1 MVRTGHLQDKSD
13 LALCALCKLLLVEG
27 GVAAHGHAPAGIRQL
42 VHIAVPCH
50 DLHFRI
56 KTIQGLCL
64 REEATSATQDDD
76 AQRERLLQ
84 SHAGPLPPSMLS
96 RVVFPEPEGPIKAST
111 SPGWHVPDM
120 SKRICVQKMAYIRHS
135 NPMHTTMGTVQTVP
149 SLQRH
154 AGCMTTMHKI

>member
-1 MVRTGHLQDKSD
+1 M
-13 LALCALCKLLLVEG
+13 
-27 GVAAHGHAPAGIRQL
+27 
-42 VHIAVPCH
+42 HIAVPCY

-56 KTIQGLCL
+56 KSVQSLCS

-76 AQRERLLQ
+76 AQGEELLQ
-84 SHAGPLPPSMLS
+84 THAGLLPPSMLS

-120 SKRICVQKMAYIRHS
+120 SKRICMQKMAYIRHS
-135 NPMHTTMGTVQTVP
+135 NLTHTIMGTVQTVP

-154 AGCMTTMHKI
+154 TRVA